1 MRTLVLLALLTGAAL
16 ACNDATAPSE
26 NAAEKPALASASK
39 LDLRDLRASLTDAAN
54 AVSRHIQTRGIPD
67 ALGQAFTNKVL
78 FLSTRVNTIQGRD
91 AAVDFLRNDPIAPSA
106 LDWEVIFADVS
117 SDGSQGYTWSQGSF
131 TIDIGT
137 GATTFPGFFLIYWRR
152 GDGAAWR
159 IEAMTYNIGEPWS
172 GPLPDGF
179 GAPDTRTSP
188 EFPGSRDRL
197 RQAIRNTDQRFAD
210 ASVKFGSGPAFE
222 RFAAPNAIIVG
233 GPLVFGPADI
243 GVANAS
249 GPNDVI
255 DWGPR
260 FSDVAGSGDLGFS
273 VGDATF
279 DIEGLGQIFTK
290 YLTVWRRQPDG
301 RWRYVADLGNRRAVP
316 E

>member
-1 MRTLVLLALLTGAAL
+1 MRKLVLLALLTGAAA
-16 ACNDATAPSE
+16 ACNDATAPS
-26 NAAEKPALASASK
+26 NNPTDNPALAAAAK
-39 LDLRDLRASLTDAAN
+39 LDLRDSRASLIATAN

-67 ALGQAFTNKVL
+67 ALGNAFTSKTL
-78 FLSTRVNTIQGRD
+78 FLSSRVNTIQGRD

-117 SDGSQGYTWSQGSF
+117 SDGTQGYTWSQGSF

-152 GDGAAWR
+152 GDGGAWR
-159 IEAMTYNIGEPWS
+159 IEAMTYNAGGPQV

-179 GAPDTRTSP
+179 GTPNTRESP
-188 EFPGSRDRL
+188 SFPGSVQRL
-197 RQAIRNTDQRFAD
+197 RQAIRNTDQNFAD
-210 ASVKFGSGPAFE
+210 ASVRRGSGPAFE
-222 RFAAPNAIIVG
+222 KFAAPNAIIVG

-255 DWGPR
+255 NWGPR
-260 FSDVAGSGDLGFS
+260 FSDVSASGDLGFT

>member
-1 MRTLVLLALLTGAAL
+1 MRKLVLLALLGGAAL
-16 ACNDATAPSE
+16 GCNDTTAPSD
-26 NAAEKPALASASK
+26 NAADKPTLSAAK
-39 LDLRDLRASLTDAAN
+39 LDLRDLRASLIDAGN
-54 AVSRHIQTRGIPD
+54 AVSRRIQANGIPD
-67 ALGQAFTNKVL
+67 ALGNAFANKVL
-78 FLSTRVNTIQGRD
+78 FLSSRVNTIQGRD

-131 TIDIGT
+131 TIDIGA

-152 GDGAAWR
+152 GGGGAWR
-159 IEAMTYNIGEPWS
+159 IEAMTYNAGEPWT

-179 GAPDTRTSP
+179 GTPDTRKSP
-188 EFPGSRDRL
+188 EFPGSVERL
-197 RQAIRNTDQRFAD
+197 RRAVRNTDENFAA
-210 ASVKFGSGPAFE
+210 ASVKHGSGPAFE

-233 GPLVFGPADI
+233 GPLVFGPEAI

-255 DWGPR
+255 NWGPR
-260 FSDVAGSGDLGFS
+260 FSDVAESGDLGFS

-279 DIEGLGQIFTK
+279 DLEGIGQIFTK

-301 RWRYVADLGNRRAVP
+301 RWRYVADLGNRRATP